1 MPMMMTRL
9 RCRQQKEW
17 LKEAPPHMRQRDVEW
32 ETVVQ
37 YQCSP
42 GKQRRESEGQQATT
56 RL

>member
-1 MPMMMTRL
+1 MPMMTRL

-17 LKEAPPHMRQRDVEW
+17 LKEASPHMRQRDVER

-37 YQCSP
+37 HQCSP